1 MGYRSPYSSRGG
13 GGVSRGRRS
22 RALPIVVG
30 VLVVVAFA
38 LTAVLALGLAG
49 FRLSRNPPLST
60 PAAGGGA
67 GAASPVSRSA
77 PAGTPGAGGASGDA
91 GAMPPTIGIAASP
104 GLGTPGT
111 ARPGASPALNAR
123 DSRSVAQAY
132 IARWNAKDYA
142 GMYELVSAADR
153 ANITQDK
160 FIARYQAIAA
170 EAGLTEVQAALGAG
184 DPGAGRFPMRVAM
197 QSALVGPIAEDNTLP
212 LRREGDQWYIAWTPS
227 LIFKE
232 LGDGLIRFNADAPQR
247 GRILDRKGRPLAQQ
261 GLVNQIGVIPNQIK
275 DEATFLP
282 ALSKAIGVPADRIK
296 AKYASAQPTWFV
308 PLTIAAEPLQAG
320 LDAQLAALQGQ
331 GLAVRKVPAR
341 VYPRGTLAAHVVG
354 YTSEINA
361 EELKTL
367 ASKGYVAG
375 DRIGRTGI
383 EAWGEQYLAGKK
395 GGQLTVVGPNDAV
408 RTVIAERK
416 SEPAADIQLTLDID
430 LQKALEDALGDRASS
445 GVVMDPATGGI
456 VAMAS
461 HPTYDPNGFILGFS
475 DAEWARLN
483 DATLRPLWNRATQ
496 FGYPSG
502 SIFKVVT
509 ATAAV
514 EDLQMTPDTTIDC
527 PATFQLPGQ
536 PNVWRDWQ
544 PDGQGTLTLTNAI
557 VQSCNTVFYQI
568 GQKLDD
574 KDPYLLPNMSRAFG
588 LGSPTGLEELP
599 EIAGLVPDPKW
610 KEATIKDGWATGD
623 AVNLAIGQGYFLAS
637 PLQMANIY
645 TAIADGGTL
654 LRPFLAA
661 KVALPNGTIIRA
673 TERKELKKLPASPT
687 ALQMIRKAMADI
699 TTAPN
704 GTALTAFQGVAI
716 PVAGKTGTAEAPPA
730 QPHAWFASF
739 APASAP
745 KIVVLTMVENAG
757 PGSQVAAPVARQV
770 YDVYV
775 TLPAQ
780 P

>member
-1 MGYRSPYSSRGG
+1 M
-13 GGVSRGRRS
+13 
-22 RALPIVVG
+22 LPLLVG
-30 VLVVVAFA
+30 ILVVIAFG

-49 FRLSRNPPLST
+49 FRLSRDAPGSS
-60 PAAGGGA
+60 AGVGA
-67 GAASPVSRSA
+67 GAGAGSPVARGA
-77 PAGTPGAGGASGDA
+77 PPATPGAGGASSDA
-91 GAMPPTIGIAASP
+91 GAMPPTVAAIGASP
-104 GLGTPGT
+104 GPGTP
-111 ARPGASPALNAR
+111 AAASPGASPAVNAR

-132 IARWNAKDYA
+132 VARWNAKDYA
-142 GMYELVSAADR
+142 GMYELVAAADR
-153 ANITQDK
+153 ANIAQDK
-160 FIARYQAIAA
+160 FIARYKAIAA
-170 EAGLTEVQAALGAG
+170 EAGLTEVQATLGAG
-184 DPGAGRFPMRVAM
+184 DAGADRFPMRVTM
-197 QSALVGPIAEDNTLP
+197 QSALVGPITEDNTLP
-212 LRREGDQWYIAWTPS
+212 LRRDGEQWYIAWSPS
-227 LIFKE
+227 LIFKD
-232 LGDGLIRFNADAPQR
+232 LGDGLIRFNADVPQR

-261 GLVNQIGVIPNQIK
+261 GLVNQIGVIPGQIK

-308 PLTIAAEPLQAG
+308 PLTIAAEPLPADV
-320 LDAQLAALQGQ
+320 DAQLQPLQGQ

-341 VYPRGTLAAHVVG
+341 VYPQGTLAAHVVG
-354 YTSEINA
+354 YTSEINS
-361 EELKTL
+361 EELKAL
-367 ASKGYVAG
+367 AAKGYVEG

-408 RTVIAERK
+408 RKVITERK

-430 LQKALEDALGDRASS
+430 LQKALEDALGDRGAS

-456 VAMAS
+456 LAMGS

-544 PDGQGTLTLTNAI
+544 PNGQGTLTLKNAI

-574 KDPYLLPNMSRAFG
+574 KDPYLLPKMARAFG

-645 TAIADGGTL
+645 TAIANGGSL

-661 KVALPNGTIIRA
+661 KVALPDGTVVRA
-673 TERKELKKLPASPT
+673 TERKELSKLPASPT
-687 ALQMIRKAMADI
+687 ALQMIQKAMADI

-704 GTALTAFQGVAI
+704 GTALAAFQGVAI
-716 PVAGKTGTAEAPPA
+716 PVAGKTGTAEVPPQ

-745 KIVVLTMVENAG
+745 KIMVLTMVENGG
-757 PGSQVAAPVARQV
+757 PGSQVAAPVARHV

>member
-13 GGVSRGRRS
+13 RGGTRGPRS
-22 RALPIVVG
+22 RALPILVG
-30 VLVVVAFA
+30 TLVVVALGIA
-38 LTAVLALGLAG
+38 AVMALGLAG
-49 FRLSRNPPLST
+49 FRLSRVT
-60 PAAGGGA
+60 GPAGPTMGTGA
-67 GAASPVSRSA
+67 SGSPVGGETR
-77 PAGTPGAGGASGDA
+77 PATPGAGGASSGA
-91 GAMPPTIGIAASP
+91 GAIPPTVAIAASP
-104 GLGTPGT
+104 GAGTPGR
-111 ARPGASPALNAR
+111 ASPGASPVLNQR
-123 DSRSVAQAY
+123 DMRSVAQSY
-132 IARWNAKDYA
+132 VARWNAKDYA
-142 GMYELVSAADR
+142 GMYELVSPQDR
-153 ANITQDK
+153 ANITQEK
-160 FIARYQAIAA
+160 FIARYKAIAA
-170 EAGLTEVQAALGAG
+170 EAGLIEVQASLDVG
-184 DPGAGRFPMRVAM
+184 DPNVERFPMRVTM
-197 QSALVGPIAEDNTLP
+197 QSALVGPITEDNTLP
-212 LRREGDQWYIAWTPS
+212 LRRDGDQWYVAWTPS
-227 LIFKE
+227 LIFKD
-232 LGDGLIRFNADAPQR
+232 LGDGLIRFNADVPQR
-247 GRILDRKGRPLAQQ
+247 GRILDRKGRPLAEQ
-261 GLVNQIGVIPNQIK
+261 GLVNQIGVIPGQIK

-282 ALSKAIGVPADRIK
+282 ALSKALGIPADRIK

-308 PLTIAAEPLQAG
+308 PLSIAPEPLPAV
-320 LDAQLAALQGQ
+320 LDAQLKALQGQ
-331 GLAVRKVPAR
+331 GLAVRKVPER
-341 VYPRGTLAAHVVG
+341 VYPQGSLAAHVVG

-361 EELKTL
+361 EELKKL
-367 ASKGYVAG
+367 ASKGYIEG

-395 GGQLTVVGPNDAV
+395 GGQLTVVGPNSAV

-430 LQKALEDALGDRASS
+430 LQKALEDAMGDRGAS

-456 VAMAS
+456 LALAS
-461 HPTYDPNGFILGFS
+461 HPTYDPNGFIVGFS

-483 DATLRPLWNRATQ
+483 DNTLRPLWNRATQ

-509 ATAAV
+509 ATAAI
-514 EDLQMTPDTTIDC
+514 EDLKMTPETTIDC

-536 PNVWRDWQ
+536 PNVWHDWQ
-544 PDGQGTLTLTNAI
+544 PNGQGTLTLKNAL

-574 KDPYLLPNMSRAFG
+574 KDPYLLPKMARAFG

-645 TAIADGGTL
+645 NAIANGGTL

-661 KVALPNGTIIRA
+661 KVTLPDGKVVRA
-673 TERKELKKLPASPT
+673 TERKELSKLPASPV
-687 ALQMIRKAMADI
+687 ALQMIHKAMADI

-704 GTALTAFQGVAI
+704 GTALTAFVGVAI
-716 PVAGKTGTAEAPPA
+716 PVAGKTGTAEVPPQ
-730 QPHAWFASF
+730 QPHAWFASY
-739 APASAP
+739 APADAP
-745 KIVVLTMVENAG
+745 KIMVLTMVENGG
-757 PGSQVAAPVARQV
+757 PGSQVAAPVARHV

-775 TLPAQ
+775 TLP
-780 P
+780 PTP